1 MGRPSLKT
9 EAVVDEIFERL
20 AMGQPLAQIC
30 KDAHMPA
37 FSTVW
42 RWEDSDAEFRNLSA
56 RAREHGTHFMADD
69 CIRIAD
75 DCSLEPQ
82 DKKVRIDTRLRLIGK
97 WNAKR
102 YGDASTVKLADA
114 DGEKLPMGDVE
125 RATRLAAIF
134 AQIEQRRAEADAD

>member
-1 MGRPSLKT
+1 MGRPSVKT
-9 EAVVDEIFERL
+9 EAVVDEIIERL

-30 KDAHMPA
+30 KDEHMPA

-42 RWEDSDAEFRNLSA
+42 RWEDSDAEFRKLSA

-75 DCSLEPQ
+75 DRSLEPQ

-102 YGDASTVKLADA
+102 YGDASMVKLAGA
-114 DGEKLPMGDVE
+114 DGERLPLDEV
-125 RATRLAAIF
+125 AKFARLAAIVS
-134 AQIEQRRAEADAD
+134 ELRGKADGPAD